1 MACSFQLTQAQ
12 KSLIGIMIIKFA
24 TGFTSDWGV
33 ISLYVLSYYHF
44 RGAPLEIKSSTNS
57 LLMILLVIPV
67 TICLIIATKVSLYFG
82 HERLIRFCAI
92 AYLILPLLS
101 FLSFR
106 FEIFVFCNLLAPC
119 SAFALSL
126 VPIFHCLY
134 SHYGNNKSLATG
146 AVICSFGLG
155 AIVWNLVST
164 LAINPENIIPD
175 IPT

>member
-1 MACSFQLTQAQ
+1 MVSCFQLTAAQ
-12 KSLIGIMIIKFA
+12 KTLLGIMLIKFG

-33 ISLYVLSYYHF
+33 ISLYILSYYF
-44 RGAPLEIKSSTNS
+44 YKGAPLEIKASTNS
-57 LLMILLVIPV
+57 LLMIILVIPV
-67 TICLIIATKVSLYFG
+67 TICLIIATKVSQCVG
-82 HERLIRFCAI
+82 NERLIKICAI
-92 AYLILPLLS
+92 AYLILPLIS

-106 FEIFVFCNLLAPC
+106 FEIFVICNLLAPC

-134 SHYGNNKSLATG
+134 SHYGHSKSIATG

-155 AIVWNLVST
+155 AIVWNLVAT
-164 LAINPENIIPD
+164 LSINPENIVPD